1 MSEIRFYNYEFE
13 PLCIETEI
21 ISLYKTVYYNKIGIF
36 AVSTYN
42 TDYILV
48 KEENYNKALSV
59 LSEHG
64 YTYL

>member
-36 AVSTYN
+36 EARVSPFSKRF
-42 TDYILV
+42 I
-48 KEENYNKALSV
+48 KF
-59 LSEHG
+59 
-64 YTYL
+64 